1 VFFWFIG
8 GAFLAIW
15 LVLHDPQLDYRL
27 LALGAIL
34 PDLVD
39 PFFGGARVLH
49 SITFSVLL
57 LAVVVLATN
66 RRSPVRRRLL
76 ALVFG
81 TFMHLVLD
89 GAFTDNKVFWWPFFG
104 WSFGGARLPSIAR
117 GWIDVLLEVIGVA
130 ILVWAWRRFRLDL
143 KPRRQQLLRQG
154 TLVP

>member
-8 GAFLAIW
+8 GSFLAIW

-34 PDLVD
+34 PDLID

-57 LAVVVLATN
+57 LLVVVLATN

-89 GAFTDNKVFWWPFFG
+89 GAFADNRVFWWPFFG

-117 GWIDVLLEVIGVA
+117 GWIDVLLEVIGLA

-143 KPRRQQLLRQG
+143 RPRREQLVRQG